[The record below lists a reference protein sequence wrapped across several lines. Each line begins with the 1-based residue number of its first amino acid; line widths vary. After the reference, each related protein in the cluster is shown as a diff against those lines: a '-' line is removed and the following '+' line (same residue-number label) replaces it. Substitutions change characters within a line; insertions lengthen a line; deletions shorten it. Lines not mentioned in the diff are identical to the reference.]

1 MGGGVLQLHGS
12 IIAPSFRL
20 RPWGILRVSCEI
32 MSLRGGRYEILGTIA
47 TGGMATVHLGR
58 ALGAGGFERLVAI
71 KTMHPHL
78 AAEEE
83 FVAMFLDEARLAA
96 RIRHPNVVATVDVQQ
111 DDDGLFLVMEYIEG
125 PSLSRLLRALQKKDR
140 RLPLDIGLRIFLE
153 ALAGL
158 HAAHELTGPGGEP
171 LHLIHRDVSPH
182 NILVGTDGITR
193 ITDFGVARAAS
204 RLASTRTGS
213 AKGKLTYMAPEHAR
227 SERLDRRADIYSAGV
242 VLWEMLTRER
252 LVRGDSDMAMLQQIT
267 AAERKAPHEVFAEIP
282 PEISAVTMRAIDRDQ
297 DKRFA
302 TAAAFTEALEF
313 ASRSCGVAPAPPRE
327 VARFVKELEAHI
339 VVSELP
345 PSGSQKDVLR
355 RPLMSLTSGSGHTPD
370 HRPATGSAA
379 GRPGAAPES
388 IPAVGGTI
396 ATVAL
401 PAAAPSRGSS
411 ARTALLVGGG
421 VLMLALGATGALLAF
436 RGGDAGAGAAGGA
449 STVQAPSTA
458 VPTASVPVAPAG
470 PTAADPAAS
479 APDPALAPG
488 ATASAT
494 ATASAKAAGTAA
506 PRGSG
511 APKTFRPKEL

>member
-1 MGGGVLQLHGS
+1 
-12 IIAPSFRL
+12 
-20 RPWGILRVSCEI
+20 

-58 ALGAGGFERLVAI
+58 ALGAGGFERLVAV

-158 HAAHELTGPGGEP
+158 HAAHELTGPAGEP

-252 LVRGDSDMAMLQQIT
+252 LVRGDSDMALLQQIT
-267 AAERKAPHEVFAEIP
+267 TAERKAPHEVFAEIP

-297 DKRFA
+297 EKRFA

-313 ASRSCGVAPAPPRE
+313 ACRSCGVAPAPPRE
-327 VARFVKELEAHI
+327 VAKFVKELEAHI
-339 VVSELP
+339 VVTELP
-345 PSGSQKDVLR
+345 PSGSQKDVIR
-355 RPLMSLTSGSGHTPD
+355 RPLMSMTSGSGHTPD
-370 HRPATGSAA
+370 HRPATGSAGVGAA
-379 GRPGAAPES
+379 GTPGAAPES
-388 IPAVGGTI
+388 IPAVGGTV

-401 PAAAPSRGSS
+401 PAAARSRGSP

-421 VLMLALGATGALLAF
+421 VLMLALGATGALLAL

-449 STVQAPSTA
+449 SSAQAPSSA
-458 VPTASVPVAPAG
+458 VSTASVPVGPAG
-470 PTAADPAAS
+470 PTAASPTAS
-479 APDPALAPG
+479 APDPAAAPG
-488 ATASAT
+488 ASASAT